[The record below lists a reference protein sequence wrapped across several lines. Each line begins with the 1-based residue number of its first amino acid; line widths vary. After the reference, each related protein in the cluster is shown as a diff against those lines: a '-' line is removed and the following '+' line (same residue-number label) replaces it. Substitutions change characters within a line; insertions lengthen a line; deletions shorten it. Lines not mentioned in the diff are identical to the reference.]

1 MGDFTQ
7 ALTSITMG
15 ALLGF
20 LGLKPLA
27 LAMDAYEASRCPGV
41 TRVLVNN
48 QSFLKDWP
56 AYGVCPRD
64 GLIAPLKP

>member
-1 MGDFTQ
+1 MNDFAQ
-7 ALTSITMG
+7 ACTAIAMG

-27 LAMDAYEASRCPGV
+27 MAMDTYEARKCPGV

-56 AYGVCPRD
+56 AYGACPRE
-64 GLIAPLKP
+64 GLVAPLKP

>member
-1 MGDFTQ
+1 MNNFAQ
-7 ALTSITMG
+7 ACTSIAMG

-41 TRVLVNN
+41 TRVLVNST
-48 QSFLKDWP
+48 SFLKDWP
-56 AYGVCPRD
+56 AYGACPRE
-64 GLIAPLKP
+64 GLVTSLKP